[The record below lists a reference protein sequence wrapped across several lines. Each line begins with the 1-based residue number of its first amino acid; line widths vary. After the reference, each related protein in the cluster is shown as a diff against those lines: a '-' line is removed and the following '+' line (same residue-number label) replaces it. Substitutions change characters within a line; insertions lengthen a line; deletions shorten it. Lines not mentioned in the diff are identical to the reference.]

1 MSKKTETWILRHTL
15 SSQNQ
20 QSKRVSSVSFDFA
33 SGKSKTLLITGEVTT
48 REISP
53 AERVMPIFL
62 FEEFKEIV
70 RGNDG
75 IVREMR
81 YLQKTFE
88 VAKNPADDNDE
99 QKKNRKTIEFLKSH
113 YEVSYKD
120 ISGKEQNKNIKD
132 GGKMYYTL
140 INLDAKES
148 QLAENEI
155 LYNELIAEII
165 ALKENEQEFNDLAF
179 GLGINPVGI
188 STDKVFNMI
197 KNMVAKNPQAFKD
210 FLMNDNDKVYKIV
223 INKAL
228 RTKMPDSDF
237 NFITEDENKN
247 YKMNG
252 QLLASSYDSL
262 ILYFKENSELFE
274 YLQRNLGFKKN
285 EEETTSKRGS
295 RGKKKAEV
303 TE

>member
-15 SSQNQ
+15 SSQMQ

-33 SGKSKTLLITGEVTT
+33 TGKSKTLLITGEVTT

-62 FEEFKEIV
+62 FEEHKEIS
-70 RGNDG
+70 RGSDG
-75 IVREMR
+75 IVRELR

-88 VAKNPADDNDE
+88 IAKNPSDDTDE
-99 QKKNRKTIEFLKSH
+99 QKKNRKTIEFLKNH

-120 ISGKEQNKNIKD
+120 LDGKEQNKNVKD
-132 GGKMYYTL
+132 GAKMYYQL
-140 INLDAKES
+140 INIDAKES
-148 QLAENEI
+148 QIAENEI
-155 LYNELIAEII
+155 LYNELVGEVIAM
-165 ALKENEQEFNDLAF
+165 KENEEAFTELAF
-179 GLGINPVGI
+179 GLGINPVGL
-188 STDKVFNMI
+188 STDKVFNLIKSMI
-197 KNMVAKNPQAFKD
+197 AKSPKTFKD

-228 RTKMPDSDF
+228 RTKMPDSEF
-237 NFITEDENKN
+237 NFIIEDENKN

-252 QLLASSYDSL
+252 QLLSSSYDSL
-262 ILYFKENSELFE
+262 ILYFKENAELFE

-285 EEETTSKRGS
+285 ENPTTSKRGS
-295 RGKKKAEV
+295 RKKSEKIAE
-303 TE
+303 E